1 MAKFINK
8 KEEVIQMEL
17 TAYGKHKFSRGDF
30 SPSYYSFHDDDIL
43 YDSVYASPSGSASP
57 ASGSVLVDDGV
68 VNTDVSGETLRL
80 IYRGSTYTATFNN
93 GVDRADSTA
102 TVIGVQDA
110 NADWKVA
117 EAIYN
122 SLSQSYW
129 YNDFPVDARLGPG
142 SGSSPRNILLT
153 SLVSGPA
160 ANGGT
165 WSGTSVG
172 SGITVT
178 ALAGATLPNES
189 RGFYEEQNSI
199 VTRIKEMQRLELVT
213 HFTSSMGASSEAT
226 TNITNTTF
234 DNVNPGN
241 LKYFRSLG
249 TSSPWD
255 EHMPAWDIKCMET
268 GMPFSGT
275 YSYKALGI
283 PTLTSSLQLEYSVSN
298 GVFEDN
304 NGDQVEIPIFTLEK
318 EDKILIDIQEI
329 NTIFKSNGNFEV
341 EVYKIKTDEQGSED
355 LVKVDFIGDNS
366 KSSDMLKAQSTTE
379 GFARY
384 LNGDE
389 ELVGSYFPRMGP
401 EYVEYYLSVRADD
414 EIEFEKEPP
423 GDTLY
428 RSGKVVG
435 PEEC

>member
-1 MAKFINK
+1 
-8 KEEVIQMEL
+8 MEL

-43 YDSVYASPSGSASP
+43 YDSVYASPSG
-57 ASGSVLVDDGV
+57 
-68 VNTDVSGETLRL
+68 
-80 IYRGSTYTATFNN
+80 
-93 GVDRADSTA
+93 
-102 TVIGVQDA
+102 
-110 NADWKVA
+110 
-117 EAIYN
+117 
-122 SLSQSYW
+122 
-129 YNDFPVDARLGPG
+129 
-142 SGSSPRNILLT
+142 
-153 SLVSGPA
+153 
-160 ANGGT
+160 
-165 WSGTSVG
+165 
-172 SGITVT
+172 T
-178 ALAGATLPNES
+178 ALSAHG
-189 RGFYEEQNSI
+189 GFYEEQNSI

-234 DNVNPGN
+234 DNVNPAN

-366 KSSDMLKAQSTTE
+366 KSSDIYYRRFRQIFERRRRTSWKLFSS
-379 GFARY
+379 Y
-384 LNGDE
+384 
-389 ELVGSYFPRMGP
+389 GSR
-401 EYVEYYLSVRADD
+401 V
-414 EIEFEKEPP
+414 
-423 GDTLY
+423 
-428 RSGKVVG
+428 
-435 PEEC
+435 C